1 MWLAPNDTRLL
12 YSDYL
17 HLHKDSRRAVFDR
30 CFDPQWPCRWLPETE
45 YARNGW
51 QRTNL
56 SGPFAEMQTP
66 GATVSFETDAT
77 AVTAHLEYSGDC
89 RPGCPSTQ
97 WAGQEEDAR
106 RCYDPLRKGNAQP
119 SDVCEASCVP
129 ILFVDGVR
137 RQLPPTEVGAPRL
150 YIGAVAFDLAVDE
163 AAPMGMRRFEL
174 SMPWG
179 AATHL
184 AGLRLARPP
193 TSDGITVQ
201 RPPPRGRFT
210 YIAYGDSITHG
221 YCAETPYPGLIG
233 RLNNWTAINLGWGG
247 IRVTPRHGP
256 ALGAIPADLIS
267 MLIGTNDYGGGNCEV
282 AAGLSETLNGIRE
295 AQPDV
300 PLVVITMI
308 VRREAGDPHGDCS
321 SDGGGG
327 GVTLEQ
333 LREQLRREVNRR
345 IHAGDRNLHLV
356 EGGGLLSLGDLG
368 DGLHPAGTDA
378 MEKLARGINAHFHRL
393 GLART
398 FHCYAERYPHLLE
411 EYCGGTATEC
421 DWVALQRHWDQHGR
435 VGGLRADCDAPPP
448 PPPPPP
454 HSSLGAMAARH
465 NHRARGHAA
474 TSAATTA
481 AIWCSAVVGAGAL
494 AVAFGMLL
502 RAKGY
507 TRFAKVLG
515 SEGEY
520 ELEPGPADRSRA
532 PKRRGRRQSQ
542 DRELAPAEESPR

>member
-1 MWLAPNDTRLL
+1 MQVELVKHPLR
-12 YSDYL
+12 
-17 HLHKDSRRAVFDR
+17 VFDR
-30 CFDPQWPCRWLPETE
+30 RL
-45 YARNGW
+45 
-51 QRTNL
+51 
-56 SGPFAEMQTP
+56 
-66 GATVSFETDAT
+66 V
-77 AVTAHLEYSGDC
+77 
-89 RPGCPSTQ
+89 
-97 WAGQEEDAR
+97 GQ
-106 RCYDPLRKGNAQP
+106 P
-119 SDVCEASCVP
+119 
-129 ILFVDGVR
+129 
-137 RQLPPTEVGAPRL
+137 GAPRL

-308 VRREAGDPHGDCS
+308 
-321 SDGGGG
+321 
-327 GVTLEQ
+327 
-333 LREQLRREVNRR
+333 LRREVNRR

-411 EYCGGTATEC
+411 EYCGGTATE
-421 DWVALQRHWDQHGR
+421 
-435 VGGLRADCDAPPP
+435 
-448 PPPPPP
+448 
-454 HSSLGAMAARH
+454 H

-502 RAKGY
+502 RAKGH

-520 ELEPGPADRSRA
+520 ELEPGPADRALLSVPTLSRA
-532 PKRRGRRQSQ
+532 VLSL
-542 DRELAPAEESPR
+542 LA